1 MRETQL
7 KENIRYNRVFLGPD
21 FYDIAQFLHL
31 KPLKQTKTNQ
41 TKQQQ

>member
-1 MRETQL
+1 MSETQL
-7 KENIRYNRVFLGPD
+7 KENIRYNRVFLGSD
-21 FYDIAQFLHL
+21 FGIAPFLHL